1 MKATKQKSI
10 KGLIRQ
16 LVKETVYTPARVSEI
31 THSLERV
38 LQNEISDGSTYA
50 ELYTNILHIVKEMHM
65 VASASVM
72 QPIQYKIGS
81 SNKFETLKTN
91 YESYQNHYKDVSYGN
106 HKTRWLGH
114 P

>member
-31 THSLERV
+31 TRSLERV
-38 LQNEISDGSTYA
+38 LQNEISNGSTYA
-50 ELYTNILHIVKEMHM
+50 ELYANILHIVKEMHM
-65 VASASVM
+65 VASASVT

-81 SNKFETLKTN
+81 SNKFETLKN
-91 YESYQNHYKDVSYGN
+91 ELRILSEPLQG
-106 HKTRWLGH
+106 R
-114 P
+114 